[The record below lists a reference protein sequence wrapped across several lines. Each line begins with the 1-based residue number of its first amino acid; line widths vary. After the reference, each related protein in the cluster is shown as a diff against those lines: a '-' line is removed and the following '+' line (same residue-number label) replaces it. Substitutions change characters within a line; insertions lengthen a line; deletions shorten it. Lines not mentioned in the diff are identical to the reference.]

1 MIKICTIITI
11 FIDIRLNTSTLED
24 IEEILDS
31 VDMVPIK
38 QELLE
43 ISQQPI
49 EDGDEY
55 AEDKMKPVP
64 SGEDELFKENAKKTY
79 NPNAYREGN
88 KEYMVGTWTAHGL
101 REDLTKRRPQSAS
114 AARDNKSTDDFS
126 EFYQLSAGK
135 PPRPKTAQIK
145 SPSPTDRGTDRD
157 RDRDRGNHD
166 EEAGSLLDK
175 HIRKM
180 QQEVPEFKV
189 PIIKV
194 KKDFQLISI
203 YFFK

>member
-1 MIKICTIITI
+1 M
-11 FIDIRLNTSTLED
+11 
-24 IEEILDS
+24 
-31 VDMVPIK
+31 
-38 QELLE
+38 E

-49 EDGDEY
+49 EDEY
-55 AEDKMKPVP
+55 AEEKMKPVP
-64 SGEDELFKENAKKTY
+64 TGEDELFKENAKKTY
-79 NPNAYREGN
+79 NPNAYREGT
-88 KEYMVGTWTAHGL
+88 KEYTVGTWTAHGL

-114 AARDNKSTDDFS
+114 AARDKYTEDFS

-145 SPSPTDRGTDRD
+145 SPSPT
-157 RDRDRGNHD
+157 GNRD

-194 KKDFQLISI
+194 KKIFNLNI
-203 YFFK
+203 YIFLTTI

>member
-31 VDMVPIK
+31 VDIVPIK

-43 ISQQPI
+43 ISQQPM
-49 EDGDEY
+49 EDGDRDEY
-55 AEDKMKPVP
+55 AEDKIKPVP

-101 REDLTKRRPQSAS
+101 REDLTKRRPHSAS
-114 AARDNKSTDDFS
+114 AARDNKYTEDFS

-145 SPSPTDRGTDRD
+145 SPSPTGTDRG
-157 RDRDRGNHD
+157 RGNHD

-194 KKDFQLISI
+194 KKDF
-203 YFFK
+203 